1 MRSANQGRGRE
12 QDGVEELGGVENQ
25 PRGVR
30 RGVSEAAGGVERMM
44 GVVGVVRA

>member
-1 MRSANQGRGRE
+1 VRSANQGRGRE